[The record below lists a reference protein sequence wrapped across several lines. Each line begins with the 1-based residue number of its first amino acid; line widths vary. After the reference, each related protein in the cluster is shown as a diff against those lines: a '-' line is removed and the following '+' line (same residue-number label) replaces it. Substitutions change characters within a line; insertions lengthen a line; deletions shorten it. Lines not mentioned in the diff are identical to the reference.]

1 MKTLNESLNESLL
14 TEGQIG
20 VTIIC
25 GKSAIKPEALAGRT
39 CSGAIGFIEGQGSY
53 AGVIIGQPFAIDDT
67 AGEKAAASLASKN
80 FKIKTDLDALLKAIE
95 KNKKGAYDE
104 VLKRDKYKS
113 MMYVYFVSNKT
124 DEIHCCLYSPMNVYL
139 KGNYAYALKI

>member
-14 TEGQIG
+14 TEAG
-20 VTIIC
+20 VGMSIIC
-25 GKSAIKPEALAGRT
+25 SKSAAKPETLAGRSYTGAMGFLEDKGT
-39 CSGAIGFIEGQGSY
+39 C

-80 FKIKTDLDALLKAIE
+80 FKMKTDLDTLLKAIE

-104 VLKRDKYKS
+104 VLKRNKYKS
-113 MMYVYFVSNKT
+113 MMYVYFVTNKT
-124 DEIHCCLYSPMNVYL
+124 DEIHCCLYSPLNVYL
-139 KGNYAYALKI
+139 KGNYAYALKV

>member
-1 MKTLNESLNESLL
+1 MKALNESLNESLL
-14 TEGQIG
+14 TEALINP
-20 VTIIC
+20 
-25 GKSAIKPEALAGRT
+25 SAVKPEAIAGRAYT
-39 CSGAIGFIEGQGSY
+39 GAIGFIEGKGTC

-67 AGEKAAASLASKN
+67 AGEKAAASLASKD
-80 FKIKTDLDALLKAIE
+80 FKMKTDLDALLKAIE

-104 VLKRDKYKS
+104 VLKKDKYKS

-139 KGNYAYALKI
+139 KGNYAYALKV

>member
-1 MKTLNESLNESLL
+1 MKTLNQSINESIL
-14 TEGQIG
+14 TEAKGIT
-20 VTIIC
+20 VISSN
-25 GKSAIKPEALAGRT
+25 SAAKPEALAGRVY
-39 CSGAIGFIEGQGSY
+39 SGAMGFIEGKGTC

-67 AGEKAAASLASKN
+67 AGEKAAASIASKD
-80 FKIKTDLDALLKAIE
+80 FKMKTDLEALLKAIE

-139 KGNYAYALKI
+139 NGNYAYALKV

>member
-14 TEGQIG
+14 AEALINPAA
-20 VTIIC
+20 V
-25 GKSAIKPEALAGRT
+25 KPEAIVGRAYT
-39 CSGAIGFIEGQGSY
+39 GAIGFIEGKGTC

-67 AGEKAAASLASKN
+67 AGEKEAASLASKD
-80 FKIKTDLDALLKAIE
+80 FKMKTDLETLLKAIE

-104 VLKRDKYKS
+104 VLKKDKYKS

-124 DEIHCCLYSPMNVYL
+124 DEIHCCLYSGTNVYL
-139 KGNYAYALKI
+139 KGNYAYALKV